1 MFLTSISHSFQKMR
15 IGTKSGNEFFDL
27 LNQKN
32 QAIQEKF
39 LKNMENL
46 TKPVSIKVMLG
57 DSTVKD
63 EKTFDPKTI
72 EEFYRKFI
80 TELDEWENQEISTSY
95 NDDIRRIFIKFQI
108 NLGNYLLSLH
118 MSLQFHVL
126 LYYKTDNRVLE
137 TQKELAKVIDQTK
150 DYDTNLAS
158 NGNKIILDKL
168 RDAGFNEL
176 DPQKLFEKFY
186 NDETLQEKIYQQID
200 ESIDSTSKELTKK
213 KSILLK
219 KLDSMLIE
227 TYQTTPILIDDN
239 RLINGEEGCLCNFD
253 LEKIE
258 NDHKEGTIDISE
270 FLNDNVQEK
279 ILDRLEQVYK
289 ILTN

>member
-1 MFLTSISHSFQKMR
+1 MR
-15 IGTKSGNEFFDL
+15 VGAKSDNEFLEL

-39 LKNMENL
+39 LQNIEKL

-80 TELDEWENQEISTSY
+80 IELDGWENQKISTSY
-95 NDDIRRIFIKFQI
+95 NDDVRRIFVKFQI
-108 NLGNYLLSLH
+108 SIGNYLLSLH

-126 LYYKTDNRVLE
+126 LYYQTDNLVLD
-137 TQKELAKVIDQTK
+137 TQKELAKIIDQTK
-150 DYDTNLAS
+150 DYDTNLAN

-168 RDAGFNEL
+168 RGMGFNDIE
-176 DPQKLFEKFY
+176 PQKLFEKFY
-186 NDETLQEKIYQQID
+186 NDEMLQEKIYQQIND
-200 ESIDSTSKELTKK
+200 SIDASSKELTKK
-213 KSILLK
+213 KSELLK

-253 LEKIE
+253 LEKIT

-270 FLNDNVQEK
+270 LSNDNVEEK
-279 ILDRLEQVYK
+279 ILHRLAQVYK